1 MGFCL
6 IDIHNFSLN
15 TTGDLGTG
23 EGLDALCLE
32 TGDTLG
38 RLDEKGDLRV
48 LGADDAG
55 VADHVLFQE
64 IDLSV
69 LALVDRIQIDRSVEP
84 FEAELIDLLLAHV
97 QQIE

>member
-1 MGFCL
+1 MNL
-6 IDIHNFSLN
+6 IDFYDLSVEA
-15 TTGDLGTG
+15 TGDLGTG
-23 EGLDALCLE
+23 EGTDVGGLK
-32 TGDTLG
+32 TRDTLG

-84 FEAELIDLLLAHV
+84 FEAELVDLLLAHV
-97 QQIE
+97 EQVE